1 MSSGAGHILDMMNR
15 IRQNAALKVS
25 RRDKFKGNNRKG
37 FYSKKEQSKPEY
49 DFPKVSDS
57 ELKLIK
63 SKIKKEALKEHRKQ
77 LLIWVLFAIAVVIVF
92 ITFNYYL

>member
-1 MSSGAGHILDMMNR
+1 MSAGGHMMDMMNR

-25 RRDKFKGNNRKG
+25 RRNKFKGNNRKIN
-37 FYSKKEQSKPEY
+37 FSKKEQLKPEY

-63 SKIKKEALKEHRKQ
+63 SKIKEEARKENKKQ
-77 LLIWVLFAIAVVIVF
+77 LLIWILFAIAVVIVF
-92 ITFNYYL
+92 LIFNYF

>member
-1 MSSGAGHILDMMNR
+1 MSAGGHMIDMMNR

-25 RRDKFKGNNRKG
+25 RRNKFKGNNRKTN
-37 FYSKKEQSKPEY
+37 FSKKEQLKPEY

-63 SKIKKEALKEHRKQ
+63 SKIKEEARKENKKQ
-77 LLIWVLFAIAVVIVF
+77 LLIWILFAIAVVIVF
-92 ITFNYYL
+92 LIFNYF

>member
-1 MSSGAGHILDMMNR
+1 MDMMNR

-25 RRDKFKGNNRKG
+25 RRNKFKGNNRKTN
-37 FYSKKEQSKPEY
+37 FSKKEQLKPEY

-63 SKIKKEALKEHRKQ
+63 SKIKEEARKENKKQ
-77 LLIWVLFAIAVVIVF
+77 LLIWILFAIAVVIVF
-92 ITFNYYL
+92 LIFNYF